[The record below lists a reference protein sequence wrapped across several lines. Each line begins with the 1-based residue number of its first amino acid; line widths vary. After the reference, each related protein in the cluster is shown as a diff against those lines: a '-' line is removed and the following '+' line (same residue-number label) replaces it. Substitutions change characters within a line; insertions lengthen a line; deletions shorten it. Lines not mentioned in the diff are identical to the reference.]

1 MFHTIYMDQFG
12 WFSERGGN
20 FFNLL
25 QKEGG
30 SKKGVTVH
38 ANCEGLPNKVI
49 MVTDHQPLWSIF
61 NRKEKRSIRSER
73 NLLRHCHSSKSFP
86 TDHQTEV
93 EAMNKLLYI
102 YIPSAFNSN
111 HGLYR
116 YHHNM

>member
-61 NRKEKRSIRSER
+61 NRKEKHSIRSER
-73 NLLRHCHSSKSFP
+73 NLPRHCHSSKSFP
-86 TDHQTEV
+86 TEHQTEV
-93 EAMNKLLYI
+93 QAMNKLLYI